1 MIEDIL
7 KPRKHEIFLNTY
19 DSNHISD
26 MDESAVT
33 SPLYERRYYEKLPLN
48 NDLNDMAKTHKGN
61 ISKHNSF
68 IGKLYDSSSK
78 WLKRSR
84 SHESVL
90 KTCTSILGTL
100 ELEKDEKMRVCRLI
114 NVFIKWHS
122 GEIMIKMQA
131 CLVHIFLYFR

>member
-1 MIEDIL
+1 MI
-7 KPRKHEIFLNTY
+7 PRKHEIFLNTY

-33 SPLYERRYYEKLPLN
+33 LHLYERQFHEKLPLN

-68 IGKLYDSSSK
+68 IGKLHDSSSK

-90 KTCTSILGTL
+90 QTCTSIVGTL

>member
-1 MIEDIL
+1 
-7 KPRKHEIFLNTY
+7 
-19 DSNHISD
+19 

-33 SPLYERRYYEKLPLN
+33 LHLYERQFHEKLPLN
-48 NDLNDMAKTHKGN
+48 NDLDDMEKTHKGKI

-68 IGKLYDSSSK
+68 IGKLHDSSSK

-122 GEIMIKMQA
+122 GS
-131 CLVHIFLYFR
+131 

>member
-1 MIEDIL
+1 MI
-7 KPRKHEIFLNTY
+7 PRKHEIFLNTY

-33 SPLYERRYYEKLPLN
+33 LHLYERQFHEKLPLN
-48 NDLNDMAKTHKGN
+48 NDLDDMAKTHKGN

-68 IGKLYDSSSK
+68 IGKLHDSSSK

-90 KTCTSILGTL
+90 QTCTSIVGPL
-100 ELEKDEKMRVCRLI
+100 ELEKDEKLRVCRLI

-122 GEIMIKMQA
+122 GEIS
-131 CLVHIFLYFR
+131 